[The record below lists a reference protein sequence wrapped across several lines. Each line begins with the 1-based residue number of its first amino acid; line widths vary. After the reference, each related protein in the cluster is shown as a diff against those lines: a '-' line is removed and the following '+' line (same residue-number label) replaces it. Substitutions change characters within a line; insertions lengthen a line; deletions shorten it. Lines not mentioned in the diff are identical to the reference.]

1 MLSFIPSPIGN
12 LADITIRSLEALA
25 QSEIVFCEDTRVSK
39 QLFKLLQERFSSFF
53 QKQVE
58 RKFISLH
65 QHNEDYILNKINI
78 EIFKNNVVYLSD
90 AGTPGISDPGTKLI
104 QFAIVNQI
112 DFEILPGATASIIAP
127 LLSGFIDK
135 QFLFWGFL
143 PHKGKERKKQLEQ
156 ILAIG
161 FTTTIYEAPHRILK
175 LIKEIV
181 AFEPHRD
188 IFLVKEL
195 TKKFETRFRGTAEEV
210 LKKLEK
216 SNLKGEWVVVVKAS
230 NKQQF
235 GVIQPEDIFNL
246 SISAKEKAKLLSKIT
261 GEKTKIIYQRIIKEA
276 NFLNKN

>member
-1 MLSFIPSPIGN
+1 LLNFVPTPIGN
-12 LADITIRSLEALA
+12 LADITIRSLEILA

-39 QLFKLLQERFSSFF
+39 QLFKLLQERFSFFF
-53 QKQVE
+53 QKQIE
-58 RKFISLH
+58 REFISLH
-65 QHNEDYILNKINI
+65 QHNEDYVLEKLNI
-78 EIFKNNVVYLSD
+78 EIFKSNVVYLSD

-104 QFAIVNQI
+104 QFAITHQI

-127 LLSGFIDK
+127 LLSGFLDK

-143 PHKGKERKKQLEQ
+143 PHKGKERRKQLEQ
-156 ILAIG
+156 ILAID

-181 AFEPHRD
+181 ALEPHRD

-230 NKQQF
+230 DKNNF
-235 GVIQPEDIFNL
+235 GVIQQDDIFNL
-246 SISAKEKAKLLSKIT
+246 SISSKEKAKLLSKIT
-261 GEKTKIIYQRIIKEA
+261 GENTKAIYQKIIQE
-276 NFLNKN
+276 KNN